1 MKLFFIGI
9 IIIFMIGCSEIREQP
24 EMYSLLF
31 IDEEGDIVLYST
43 GMMTRS
49 DYDAIVTKYPNGV
62 PMGTG
67 L

>member
-1 MKLFFIGI
+1 MKLFSISILIFI
-9 IIIFMIGCSEIREQP
+9 MGCSGIREQP

-43 GMMTRS
+43 VMMTRS
-49 DYDAIVTKYPNGV
+49 DYDAIVTQYPNGV
-62 PMGTG
+62 PMGTD